1 MKRKLII
8 FALMIIGI
16 GLILFQSYPFSN
28 NKIGKAQSPNIIV
41 IMADDMGFSDPGFM
55 GSGINTPNI
64 DRLANNGIVFN
75 QFYNAGRCCPTRA
88 SLLTGLYA
96 HNAGLGW
103 MTASDSG
110 LPGYRGTISDK
121 SVTIAQVLKEAGY
134 ANYISGK
141 WHVTYNPNME
151 VGANNSNWPLQR
163 GFDKYY
169 GMLSGGGGY
178 YQPTRLT
185 HNNNHII
192 PQEDFYL
199 TQAINDSTIS
209 FLEQHFETKKE
220 QPFFFYVAHYA
231 PHRPL
236 HALKEDILKYKGKFS
251 YGWDFFR
258 EQRYQIMKEYGIVND
273 EWFLSDRPTN
283 IPAWD
288 SISDRDKAMWE
299 TRMEIYAAQI
309 DRMDQG
315 IGRIIS
321 LLEQEG
327 ELDNTMILFLS
338 DNGGSAESEGKDF
351 DVNTIQDIGGNSFNQ
366 SYRMNWANMSNA
378 PFRLYKSSNHEG
390 GISTPLIV
398 HWPEQIKKASISKHQ
413 GHVVDLMST
422 FIDVAEARYPTTI
435 DDNEIKGTQGMSL
448 LPVLKGGGF
457 DRGAIYFEH
466 QGSRA
471 IIEGNWKLVALHTS
485 EPPYTK
491 KWELYDLSSDRT
503 ENMNLLRNNPEIA
516 KQLMIKWNNWA
527 EENNVLPLDGRRWS
541 ARMESDVNMQ
551 KDKE

>member
-1 MKRKLII
+1 
-8 FALMIIGI
+8 MIIGI